1 LPEVGESPKNGG
13 SLTPFWRKHIRS
25 RLEIGVLVLLSAL
38 LGPTFPALAHTTSN
52 AFVLLLPT
60 GYYLAGGTLA
70 VALSVVV
77 VFLVPA
83 RLLADGLHRRLQFGS
98 IPVPPP
104 LWTSTAAAIGLIL
117 LILAGLQ
124 GDPDPRANP
133 LPIAVWSL
141 LWVGFTFLQA
151 LLGDLWHFCN
161 PWHAPYRLLRRL
173 TGARDGWCAYPSWL
187 GYWPAVVGF
196 FAIAW
201 FELVD
206 LAPDDPTRLA
216 TAVLAYWAITLI
228 GMLLF
233 GEAAWLARGEAITV
247 FLRFMAALSPFAT
260 AEIASTGR
268 RSLSLGLPG
277 ARLLQFGPLPFDGI
291 CFVLLTLGTV
301 SFDGLSKTFWWL
313 ALDGI
318 NPLEFPGR
326 SAVVTLN
333 TFGLLTLWLMLVVCY
348 VLCCGKEQ
356 ARAGRLALSIIPI
369 ALAYHFAH
377 YLTVLLVDGQYA
389 LKVASDPLGLGWNL
403 FGTAGLYVTTSFLS
417 TYHSVVMIWNL
428 QAGAIVLGH
437 VVAIVLA
444 QAMHNTG
451 GGQRWS
457 HLPLAVLMILYT
469 LFGLWLMS
477 TPSAG

>member
-1 LPEVGESPKNGG
+1 MAAIIK
-13 SLTPFWRKHIRS
+13 PFGRQIIRA
-25 RLEIGVLVLLSAL
+25 RAKIGVPAL
-38 LGPTFPALAHTTSN
+38 LLATLGMAFPAGAHTTSN

-60 GYYLAGGTLA
+60 GYYQVGGTLA
-70 VALSVVV
+70 VALSVIF

-83 RLLADGLHRRLQFGS
+83 RTLAEGFRRRLPLGM
-98 IPVPPP
+98 IPVPSP
-104 LWTSTAAAIGLIL
+104 LWVSAVAAIGLGF
-117 LILAGLQ
+117 LILAGFL
-124 GDPDPRANP
+124 GSPNPRANP
-133 LPIAVWSL
+133 LPIAIWSL

-151 LLGDLWHFCN
+151 LFGDLWHFCN

-173 TGARDGWCAYPSWL
+173 LGARHGWLNYPAWL
-187 GYWPAVVGF
+187 GYWPAVLGF

-201 FELVD
+201 FELID

-216 TAVLAYWAITLI
+216 NAVLVYWAITLI

-233 GEAAWLARGEAITV
+233 GEEVWLARAEALTV

-260 AEIASTGR
+260 TEVAGIKR
-268 RSLSLGLPG
+268 RLVSLGWPG
-277 ARLLQFGPLPFDGI
+277 ERLLRLAPLPFDGI
-291 CFVLLTLGTV
+291 CFVLLTLGSV
-301 SFDGLSKTFWWL
+301 SFDGLLKTFWWL

-333 TFGLLTLWLMLVVCY
+333 TFGLLMLWLLLVVCY

-356 ARAGRLALSIIPI
+356 AKAGRLALSIIPI

-389 LKVASDPLGLGWNL
+389 LKIASDPLGLGWD
-403 FGTAGLYVTTSFLS
+403 FIGTAGLYVTTSFLT

-437 VVAIVLA
+437 VVAVVLA
-444 QAMHNTG
+444 QVMHNAG
-451 GGQRWS
+451 DDARRWR
-457 HLPLAVLMILYT
+457 HLPLALLMVLYT